1 MSRLRFRRREKN
13 YTQIHNNIIFKTKN
27 AALVGLYTT
36 IQALIDLE
44 DATRGTEK
52 EFIITKKGIQSYC
65 GLKDHSF
72 QKLWNGLKEAGY
84 LKQYKIQLENGTFG
98 YEYELK
104 AEPDLTTHHS
114 LVIKKDGT
122 ISKNVPKN
130 KIQKLVKK
138 SDEETEN
145 IVKNKINET
154 IGNTKPLPGC
164 VLPQGGKLGAY
175 NNKLINKVCMYVK
188 QVEKYFELRDEH
200 KKLIAEIKPKMDF
213 RLFEELLLETV
224 NKNKHLNYFMATLK
238 NIASQ
243 NIRNL
248 ETYIEHKKNYIAN
261 KKKQSKSNTYTSKST
276 NNNLKTRFHNINQR
290 FNKYD
295 PDELEQMLMARQKEK
310 FAF

>member
-1 MSRLRFRRREKN
+1 MSRLRFRRKEKK

-27 AALVGLYTT
+27 VGLVGLYTT

-44 DATRGTEK
+44 DATRGTDK

-72 QKLWNGLKEAGY
+72 QKLWNGLKEEGY

-114 LVIKKDGT
+114 LIIKKDGT

-130 KIQKLVKK
+130 KIQKLIKK
-138 SDEETEN
+138 SDKETKN
-145 IVKNKINET
+145 IVKNKNNET
-154 IGNTKPLPGC
+154 IENTKPLPGC
-164 VLPQGGKLGAY
+164 VLPQGGKFGGY
-175 NNKLINKVCMYVK
+175 NNKLINKVCMYVNK
-188 QVEKYFELRDEH
+188 AEQYFELRNEH
-200 KKLIAEIKPKMDF
+200 KKLIAEIKTKMDF

-224 NKNKHLNYFMATLK
+224 NKNKHLNYFIATLK
-238 NIASQ
+238 NIANQ
-243 NIRNL
+243 NISNL
-248 ETYIEHKKNYIAN
+248 ETYIEHKKNYITN
-261 KKKQSKSNTYTSKST
+261 KKKQSKANTYTAKST
-276 NNNLKTRFHNINQR
+276 NNNAKTRFHNINQR

-295 PDELEQMLMARQKEK
+295 SNELEKMLMASQEGK
-310 FAF
+310 FSF